1 MTNACRN
8 MKRLLIQPIL
18 QGHQLFEMIRVS
30 DQIET
35 KFSENKLRRCL
46 NTIIMNSKEIDQV
59 YMIARTSLVHKNN

>member
-46 NTIIMNSKEIDQV
+46 NIIMNSKGIDQV
-59 YMIARTSLVHKNN
+59 YMIAGTSLVHKNN